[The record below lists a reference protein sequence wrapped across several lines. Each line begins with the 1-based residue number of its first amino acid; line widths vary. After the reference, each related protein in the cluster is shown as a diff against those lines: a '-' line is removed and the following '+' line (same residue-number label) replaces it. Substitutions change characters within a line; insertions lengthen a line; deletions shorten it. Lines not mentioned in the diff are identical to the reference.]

1 MKRKNLP
8 PHLPYDKSLVERA
21 RELRNNATPAEK
33 LFWHYLKEME
43 FFQEFTFNRQKPIGH
58 YIVDF
63 YCHQLRLVIE
73 IDGDTHYEE
82 EAKKYDRNRTAYLE
96 SHNLEVIRFTNPD
109 VIKNIDGVMI
119 VLINLLQKKKEET
132 GNH

>member
-73 IDGDTHYEE
+73 MTEILTMRKRQKNTTGTGRHIL
-82 EAKKYDRNRTAYLE
+82 NRT
-96 SHNLEVIRFTNPD
+96 IW
-109 VIKNIDGVMI
+109 K
-119 VLINLLQKKKEET
+119 
-132 GNH
+132 